1 MFDVGIT
8 EVLLLAV
15 IGLLV
20 LGPERLPKV
29 ARTLGGLTR
38 KARSSW
44 LNLKRSI
51 DAEIQ
56 AEELKKPIK
65 KMQDEVR
72 SAVGSIDQQMKK
84 ATETVNSTVGGKPG
98 TPSTTSAS
106 ATSPS
111 GTSPSSAGPFAPT
124 PSAPSPVTATPAS
137 ATRSADTQ
145 PADNDRH

>member
-1 MFDVGIT
+1 MFDVGFT
-8 EVLLLAV
+8 ELLLLAV

-51 DAEIQ
+51 DAEIN

-65 KMQDEVR
+65 KMQDDVR
-72 SAVGSIDQQMKK
+72 SAVDGIDQQMKK
-84 ATETVNSTVGGKPG
+84 TTETVNSTVSG
-98 TPSTTSAS
+98 TSAD
-106 ATSPS
+106 
-111 GTSPSSAGPFAPT
+111 SPSSAT
-124 PSAPSPVTATPAS
+124 PSAAPAFVATPS
-137 ATRSADTQ
+137 SSPQPSDKQ
-145 PADNDRH
+145 PASNDQH